1 MNAIKRWKVIKIH
14 ICAFTGYEVV
24 FETELVSSAAL
35 LPDPPRVVAHYRSN
49 SKDFNMV
56 DKLNYAYSTKLDHPG
71 CLIFNIETIR
81 R

>member
-1 MNAIKRWKVIKIH
+1 MNAIKRWKVIKIP

-24 FETELVSSAAL
+24 FVTELVSPADL
-35 LPDPPRVVAHYRSN
+35 LLDPARVVAHCCSN
-49 SKDFNMV
+49 TKDFNMV
-56 DKLNYAYSTKLDHPG
+56 DKLNYAYSTNLDHPG